1 MVNIEKVVRVVT
13 PEQKPKGRSH
23 GKSTAQQA
31 QQVQRPRGAL
41 FPLSVAQQRNYV
53 PSRMTG
59 MAAAVCGAEG
69 RHIGI
74 RTWVQ
79 LPQQLDGRAGPVG
92 DDRGSGLHPLGCT
105 RKRIRLPLGYK
116 GRVIWI
122 QRGGCTVWR
131 CGLGSSSP
139 SVILCL

>member
-23 GKSTAQQA
+23 GKSMVQQA
-31 QQVQRPRGAL
+31 QQVQRPCGAL
-41 FPLSVAQQRNYV
+41 LPLSAAQQRNYV
-53 PSRMTG
+53 PSRMMG
-59 MAAAVCGAEG
+59 MAPAVCGAEG
-69 RHIGI
+69 RHIDI

-79 LPQQLDGRAGPVG
+79 LPQQLDDRAGPVG
-92 DDRGSGLHPLGCT
+92 DNRV
-105 RKRIRLPLGYK
+105 RKRILLPLGYK
-116 GRVIWI
+116 GRVIWT
-122 QRGGCTVWR
+122 QRGGYTVWQ